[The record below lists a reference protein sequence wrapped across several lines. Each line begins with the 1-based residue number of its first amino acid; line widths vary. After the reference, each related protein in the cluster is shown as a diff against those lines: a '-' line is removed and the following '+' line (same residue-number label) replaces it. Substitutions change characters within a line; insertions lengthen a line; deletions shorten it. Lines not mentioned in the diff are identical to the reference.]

1 MTTLTWDRGTAYDF
15 FISLFVLHYADEF
28 GLRPSWTAGVRQRL
42 SARHREFLLHLLS
55 FAGAPLDWVLGLP
68 APKDAATALQAIAG
82 IPPAERLTAL
92 TLPSDLSAEARQTL
106 EAIARR
112 GSWSE
117 AEFEFLRL
125 HYRRRGAPPSP
136 AALTYLA
143 RLWAEAEQSGE
154 TLLAALQEYHQ
165 VFFAEEETRLRPA
178 LEAGLARGR
187 DLAARL
193 PLEALVE
200 ELSRGIH
207 LADLEAL
214 EELIL
219 APSYW
224 ASPRVFLAKPGP
236 GKLLLVYGARPEF
249 ESVAPGAE
257 AADPLVLALKALADP
272 TRLRILRHLA
282 AGPLS
287 PGDLARR
294 LRLRPPTVVHH
305 LRLLRLAGLVHV
317 IINDRDEKR
326 YATRQES
333 LRGIYAALEDFLR
346 RLE

>member
-1 MTTLTWDRGTAYDF
+1 MTTLTWDCGTAYDF

-28 GLRPSWTAGVRQRL
+28 GLRPAWTAGVRQRL
-42 SARHREFLLHLLS
+42 SAGNREFLLHLLS
-55 FAGAPLDWVLGLP
+55 FAGVPLDWALGLP
-68 APKDAATALQAIAG
+68 PPKDTATALQAVAAL
-82 IPPAERLTAL
+82 PPAERLPAL
-92 TLPSDLSAEARQTL
+92 TLPSDLAEEVRHTL

-112 GSWSE
+112 GSWKE

-125 HYRRRGAPPSP
+125 QYRRRGLAPSP
-136 AALTYLA
+136 AALTYLV
-143 RLWAEAEQSGE
+143 RFWAEAEKSGE
-154 TLLAALQEYHQ
+154 TLLAALQEYDQ
-165 VFFAEEETRLRPA
+165 VFFAEEERRLAPA

-193 PLEALVE
+193 SLEALVE
-200 ELSRGIH
+200 QLSRGIH
-207 LADLEAL
+207 LADLETIEAL
-214 EELIL
+214 VL

-224 ASPRVFLAKPGP
+224 ASPRIFLSRPGP

-282 AGPLS
+282 AGPLP
-287 PGDLARR
+287 PGELARR

-317 IINDRDEKR
+317 IINERDEKR

-333 LRGIYAALEDFLR
+333 LKGIYSALEDFLR
-346 RLE
+346 RSE

>member
-1 MTTLTWDRGTAYDF
+1 MTTLTWDSGSAYDF

-42 SARHREFLLHLLS
+42 SAGHREFLLHLFS
-55 FAGAPLDWVLGLP
+55 FAGVPLDWVLALP
-68 APKDAATALQAIAG
+68 APKDAATALQAIADLS
-82 IPPAERLTAL
+82 PADRLTAL
-92 TLPSDLSAEARQTL
+92 TLPSEVPPEVRQAL
-106 EAIARR
+106 NDIARR
-112 GSWSE
+112 AAWSE

-125 HYRRRGAPPSP
+125 HYRRRGASLSS
-136 AALTYLA
+136 AALTYLL
-143 RLWAEAEQSGE
+143 RTWAEAEKSGA
-154 TLLAALQEYHQ
+154 TLLAALQEYQQ
-165 VFFAEEETRLRPA
+165 VFFAEEEARLQTPLAAA
-178 LEAGLARGR
+178 LERGR
-187 DLAARL
+187 ALAARL
-193 PLEALVE
+193 SLEALVE

-207 LADLEAL
+207 LADLETL
-214 EELIL
+214 EELVL

-224 ASPRVFLAKPGP
+224 ASPRVFLNRPRP
-236 GKLLLVYGARPEF
+236 GKLLLIYGARPEF

-257 AADPLVLALKALADP
+257 APDSLVLALKALADP

-282 AGPLS
+282 GGPL
-287 PGDLARR
+287 PPAELARR

-317 IINDRDEKR
+317 IINEQDEKR

-333 LRGIYAALEDFLR
+333 LKGIYAALEDFLR